1 MINLR
6 SAEILSVGTELLL
19 GDIVNTDAAFI
30 ARRLA
35 ALGINQYHQGVVGD
49 NQERLEETLKMS
61 LTRSDLVILTG
72 GLGPTYDDLTKETA
86 AKLMGRSMYL
96 HEESLER
103 LIARMAKR
111 GVEITDNNRKQA
123 LMPEGAVI
131 FRNDYGTAPGLAIE
145 DETAGKIIIML
156 PGPPRECEP
165 MFREQV
171 EPYLKKFSSRIFYS
185 KIVNIFGMGESK
197 VESALKDEMICSRNP
212 TVAPY
217 AKDGEVQLRV
227 TASGSNEAECAIL
240 CDEEIEKIKA
250 TEVGK
255 FIYGIDAGSLE
266 EALVKELTSRNL
278 KIACAESCTGGYV
291 AKRITNVSGASSV
304 LDGSIITYA
313 NRVKEQF
320 VGVSHETLE
329 VHGAVSEETAIEMA
343 RGVRKLFGADV
354 GVSTTGVAGP
364 SGGTE
369 KKPVGRVYVGVSTDK
384 YEEVRE
390 LNIGNGFQTR
400 EYVRYVSASN
410 ALDLARRVLISE
422 DLKQSKE

>member
-1 MINLR
+1 MIKIR

-30 ARRLA
+30 SRRLA
-35 ALGINQYHQGVVGD
+35 ALGINQYYQGVVGD
-49 NQERLEETLKMS
+49 NPERLEAALKIS
-61 LTRSDLVILTG
+61 LSRSDLVILTG

-86 AKLMGRSMYL
+86 ARLMGRSMYL

-103 LIARMAKR
+103 MMARFEKR
-111 GVEITDNNRKQA
+111 GLTMTENNRKQA
-123 LMPEGAVI
+123 YMPEGAVV
-131 FRNDYGTAPGLAIE
+131 FKNDYGTAPGLAIE
-145 DETAGKIIIML
+145 DEDMGKIIIML

-165 MFREQV
+165 LFSEQV
-171 EPYLKKFSSRIFYS
+171 EPYLKKFSDKVFYS
-185 KIVNIFGMGESK
+185 KTVNIFGMGESR
-197 VESALKDEMICSRNP
+197 VESILIEEMLGASNP

-227 TASGSNEAECAIL
+227 TASGCSEAECAAL
-240 CDEEIEKIKA
+240 CDAEIEKIRA

-266 EALVKELTSRNL
+266 DVLVKALIEKGMTVAS
-278 KIACAESCTGGYV
+278 AESCTGGYV

-304 LDGSIITYA
+304 LDGSIVTYA
-313 NRVKEQF
+313 NRIKEEF
-320 VGVSHETLE
+320 VGVSRETLE
-329 VHGAVSEETAIEMA
+329 VHGAVSKETAIEMA

-354 GVSTTGVAGP
+354 GISTTGIAGP
-364 SGGTE
+364 TGGTPE
-369 KKPVGRVYVGVSTDK
+369 KPVGRVYVGVALDG

-390 LNIGNGFQTR
+390 LSIGNGLQTR

-410 ALDLARRVLISE
+410 AIDLARRALNR
-422 DLKQSKE
+422 K